1 LLTCQYFFLIF
12 FDFFDNLFLNMPRKP
27 DLPPLDI
34 INGETIGHRLARLR
48 KKKKM
53 TQQKLAEKI
62 GIQRYQIA
70 NYEQGRTRIYDE
82 MLIRL
87 ALELDCT
94 VDYLV
99 GFKQKDKLES
109 LHKK

>member
-1 LLTCQYFFLIF
+1 
-12 FDFFDNLFLNMPRKP
+12 MPRKP
-27 DLPPLDI
+27 DLPPLNLVND
-34 INGETIGHRLARLR
+34 ETIGQRLARLR

-53 TQQKLAEKI
+53 TQQELAEKI
-62 GIQRYQIA
+62 GVQRYLIA

-99 GFKQKDKLES
+99 GFKQRNEPDFLF
-109 LHKK
+109 KK

>member
-1 LLTCQYFFLIF
+1 
-12 FDFFDNLFLNMPRKP
+12 MPRKP
-27 DLPPLDI
+27 DLPPLDLV
-34 INGETIGHRLARLR
+34 NGETIGQRLARLR

-53 TQQKLAEKI
+53 TQEELAEKI
-62 GIQRYQIA
+62 GIQRYLIA

-87 ALELDCT
+87 AWELDCT

-99 GFKQKDKLES
+99 GFK
-109 LHKK
+109 KKTT